1 MFFFQHHLMW
11 IICFFFF
18 SARFLISFFHVCIP
32 LPFLSFPLAR
42 KRKQGKKRKWKT
54 EAVWTKFIPMT
65 AVIGKKGERAKENIS
80 VSALQLHNPS
90 LNCSY
95 FFFCMKAQSTSLVL
109 IDWRAAELFYLR
121 SEKGMGHRLCRTSF
135 YVEVFKKDHSLEVT
149 DYCQFDR
156 AFFFLLSFNLRI
168 VIPHYLAGY
177 WCSTH
182 PNNSAIKEVL
192 YLHDIP
198 FLSSKGANI
207 HIFHIPFGIYNQD
220 NK

>member
-95 FFFCMKAQSTSLVL
+95 FFFLHESPEHISCS
-109 IDWRAAELFYLR
+109 
-121 SEKGMGHRLCRTSF
+121 HRLKSCRAVLLEIRERYGAQTMQDIFLRRGLQEGSF
-135 YVEVFKKDHSLEVT
+135 SGSYW
-149 DYCQFDR
+149 
-156 AFFFLLSFNLRI
+156 LLS
-168 VIPHYLAGY
+168 V
-177 WCSTH
+177 W
-182 PNNSAIKEVL
+182 
-192 YLHDIP
+192 
-198 FLSSKGANI
+198 
-207 HIFHIPFGIYNQD
+207 
-220 NK
+220 